1 MCVESVVKMKV
12 TLRTLAAE
20 PGHDLHNIIPSEREF
35 KILEEL
41 LKPLLMIKQSSERLS
56 ADKPAVHVVMCFLMN
71 ILTLSQD
78 EHFASKTE
86 PYQAFIKCFETEML
100 KPNSLPDYGRN
111 VIQYCV
117 GNFLHP
123 RFKGILLKTKT
134 SKDYVPTKFN
144 QTIDFIK
151 DFFTTHVPETEDM
164 EVDSP
169 SFLNRA
175 MDESEWEQM
184 PSFVSQVDAQSHY
197 QALPRDINPIEKD
210 LDTWLKHTEASDRT
224 DIDII
229 TYWKE
234 KADKMPMLA
243 KVARTFFG
251 LPVTSASSERLFSAA
266 GNVVTSARTL
276 LNSERA
282 EQLIF
287 IHDNYWLVEPTIKCM
302 KIRSDR
308 ERGKDRPRPQIQEVE
323 DPDDP
328 QPGTSSQSQ
337 SMLTPRS
344 TSKTP
349 KTPRARRPLE
359 LESDTDSD

>member
-1 MCVESVVKMKV
+1 MKV

-56 ADKPAVHVVMCFLMN
+56 ADKPALHVVMCFLMN
-71 ILTLSQD
+71 IMTLSQD
-78 EHFASKTE
+78 QHFASKTE
-86 PYQAFIKCFETEML
+86 PYQAFVKSFETEML
-100 KPNSLPDYGRN
+100 KPNHLPDYGRN
-111 VIQYCV
+111 IMQYCV

-134 SKDYVPTKFN
+134 SRDYVPTKFN
-144 QTIDFIK
+144 ETIDFIK
-151 DFFTTHVPETEDM
+151 DIFTTHVPETEDM

-184 PSFVSQVDAQSHY
+184 PSFVTQVDTQSHY
-197 QALPRDINPIEKD
+197 QALPRDIIPIEKD
-210 LDTWLKHTEASDRT
+210 LDTWLKHTEPSDRT

-229 TYWKE
+229 AYWKE
-234 KADKMPMLA
+234 KADKMPLLA
-243 KVARTFFG
+243 KVARTFFAM
-251 LPVTSASSERLFSAA
+251 PVTSASSERLFSAA

-287 IHDNYWLVEPTIKCM
+287 IHDNYWLVEPTIKSM
-302 KIRSDR
+302 KIRTDR
-308 ERGKDRPRPQIQEVE
+308 ERGKERP
-323 DPDDP
+323 
-328 QPGTSSQSQ
+328 
-337 SMLTPRS
+337 
-344 TSKTP
+344 
-349 KTPRARRPLE
+349 
-359 LESDTDSD
+359 